1 MGEIEASASAR
12 LARRLGL
19 DRNPL
24 RRRTDRIAVR
34 LTALLVM
41 VFLAGAPLLS
51 ITAVGWAGRSAATEQ
66 QAVRSWHEV
75 MAAYPVPTGAGAV
88 GTPVG
93 SPPSHRAVVARETAA
108 AAVAVVA
115 LGAVLLCLAWA
126 GRWVLDRRRL
136 AGWEAAWNTVGPK
149 WTRRF
154 RSLG

>member
-1 MGEIEASASAR
+1 MREFEASVTAR

-24 RRRTDRIAVR
+24 RRRTDRMAVR
-34 LTALLVM
+34 LTVLLVV

-51 ITAVGWAGRSAATEQ
+51 ITAVGWAGRAAATEQ
-66 QAVRSWHEV
+66 QAVRAWDQVS
-75 MAAYPVPTGAGAV
+75 AAYPVQAGAATAD
-88 GTPVG
+88 TPV

-108 AAVAVVA
+108 AVIAVAT
-115 LGAVLLCLAWA
+115 LGTVLLCLAWA
-126 GRWVLDRRRL
+126 GRWVIDRRRL
-136 AGWEAAWNTVGPK
+136 AAWAAAWDAVGPK